1 MAASKRINK
10 EIEDL
15 RKAANDHYSAGPE
28 GTDIFKWTGE
38 CNVYFLIAMP
48 NRAYILPIRTY
59 SQSSVSTYFLNHFSY
74 ALPFCL

>member
-38 CNVYFLIAMP
+38 SIFAATVCIVYI
-48 NRAYILPIRTY
+48 
-59 SQSSVSTYFLNHFSY
+59 SD
-74 ALPFCL
+74 